1 GFVACRSLTTAVS
14 TMLKFGI
21 GIRLYEKLDIREFLE
36 QINEVRN
43 VRGHLTEIVAE
54 QPYLTQRVRSLVR
67 FSLSA
72 QYKSLAPDK
81 ERNTKILKAMPDRFV
96 TSGIGLS
103 DLDKGV
109 TVSQQIKVTGREE
122 ARATVET
129 DQVEK
134 GHAKSDPDDAIT
146 ITDYAEAV
154 DENPP
159 DARLTLITSD
169 GRLAYTLRRRITRI
183 GRNNENDIVI
193 DSDRV
198 SRHHAEILCES
209 VPEGDTFSIVD
220 KGS

>member
-1 GFVACRSLTTAVS
+1 
-14 TMLKFGI
+14 
-21 GIRLYEKLDIREFLE
+21 
-36 QINEVRN
+36 
-43 VRGHLTEIVAE
+43 
-54 QPYLTQRVRSLVR
+54 
-67 FSLSA
+67 
-72 QYKSLAPDK
+72 
-81 ERNTKILKAMPDRFV
+81 MPDRFV

-220 KGS
+220 KGSRNGIWVNKQRVKESSAIKSGDAIRIGRLEFTFLVKDDQKD